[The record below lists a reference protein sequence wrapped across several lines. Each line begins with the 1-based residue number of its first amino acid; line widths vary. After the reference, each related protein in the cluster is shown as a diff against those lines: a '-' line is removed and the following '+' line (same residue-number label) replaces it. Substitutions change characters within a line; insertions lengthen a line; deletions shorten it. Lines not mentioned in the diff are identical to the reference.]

1 MIVVSHYFNP
11 FWKRS
16 SASSVWDW
24 GHSAFAFGLDWNQLM
39 PTYYVPHTNSS
50 SEPNE
55 FLDTPSDDI
64 GPTRS
69 VNLKSIVT
77 VHANQRSYYMFL
89 LGCNSHT
96 HALLLSNV
104 IHFFSQKKHLNLFH
118 ILTPRAVYCS
128 VSQYLVTTNTTRQQK
143 YNHHQS

>member
-1 MIVVSHYFNP
+1 MIVVSHCFNP

-104 IHFFSQKKHLNLFH
+104 IHFFSQKK
-118 ILTPRAVYCS
+118 TS
-128 VSQYLVTTNTTRQQK
+128 YLVSHPNNTSCNTRVLFCITISSHNKRKQTTK
-143 YNHHQS
+143 I